1 MPRHILQVRGA
12 VGSQRVDVRVCN
24 VWIFR
29 SRLLAQLAADGSDG
43 GCHIEGIHFV
53 NPGTQNPIVTIGCID
68 QYIDISTSI
77 ECDQAD
83 YNQLVQ

>member
-12 VGSQRVDVRVCN
+12 VGSQRVAVRVCN
-24 VWIFR
+24 GWIFR

-53 NPGTQNPIVTIGCID
+53 NPDTQNPIVTIDRID

-77 ECDQAD
+77 ECDQVD